1 MNHFQRLSRTG
12 RNLHSHIHEAP
23 MTKKH
28 FQVTG
33 YGMVSTFIAVTSSDC
48 VICSTLRCRLSSEWL
63 GWRQRP
69 LAGGGVQRTKR
80 RPCEGSAEQSSLP
93 AQGHGLHT
101 FLLWKDSPKVVT
113 TDFSA
118 TSYWMI
124 YWHGTQKVLVLC
136 LVRGWEQVEVTCSP
150 YLKETPSSQWNIE
163 DHINPKCMIN
173 SAVAYRFCCC
183 CCCCF
188 HCVTSSYP
196 VISCVVL

>member
-113 TDFSA
+113 TLCHFLLDDLLTWNSKGSGFMSGQGLG
-118 TSYWMI
+118 TGGGDLQSLPEGDSKLPVEHWRSY
-124 YWHGTQKVLVLC
+124 Q
-136 LVRGWEQVEVTCSP
+136 
-150 YLKETPSSQWNIE
+150 SQMY
-163 DHINPKCMIN
+163 DQL
-173 SAVAYRFCCC
+173 SRR
-183 CCCCF
+183 
-188 HCVTSSYP
+188 
-196 VISCVVL
+196 L